1 MNKLV
6 ALLLIVLTFLP
17 CTGFAQDQK
26 QVDPQK
32 EALIKEILETTG
44 SLNLGRQMMAR
55 MVEVEK
61 VGKTEEQKRK
71 IDFFAARMDP
81 AEMVDVIVGIYDRH
95 FSSEEL
101 RDILRFYKSETGTR
115 MLKKMPLLLQE
126 SMDAGAEWARR
137 KGLELQEELESG
149 TSLQRN
155 AILSHL
161 PNNSFKPRPLRG
173 SACVLACSTP
183 PFRAAV
189 RLNSGVRCHVQAN
202 RAHASAHHRSIGG
215 YRLFVLR
222 AARKAEPET
231 NFQREQQLGHCLSN
245 RNLQYSARG
254 E

>member
-1 MNKLV
+1 MGHRRGRYAPRLNSGVRQINGIHRMNKLV

-95 FSSEEL
+95 FSLEEL

-149 TSLQRN
+149 TSLQ
-155 AILSHL
+155 
-161 PNNSFKPRPLRG
+161 
-173 SACVLACSTP
+173 
-183 PFRAAV
+183 
-189 RLNSGVRCHVQAN
+189 
-202 RAHASAHHRSIGG
+202 
-215 YRLFVLR
+215 
-222 AARKAEPET
+222 
-231 NFQREQQLGHCLSN
+231 
-245 RNLQYSARG
+245 
-254 E
+254 

>member
-1 MNKLV
+1 M
-6 ALLLIVLTFLP
+6 
-17 CTGFAQDQK
+17 
-26 QVDPQK
+26 
-32 EALIKEILETTG
+32 IKEILETTG

-149 TSLQRN
+149 TSLQ
-155 AILSHL
+155 
-161 PNNSFKPRPLRG
+161 
-173 SACVLACSTP
+173 
-183 PFRAAV
+183 
-189 RLNSGVRCHVQAN
+189 
-202 RAHASAHHRSIGG
+202 
-215 YRLFVLR
+215 
-222 AARKAEPET
+222 
-231 NFQREQQLGHCLSN
+231 
-245 RNLQYSARG
+245 
-254 E
+254 